1 VVFITPT
8 TTLTNTTTPTSPHQH
23 HHHQI
28 LSKLS
33 PPADSQHTHAFG
45 CQRLHLDPV
54 WNAGS
59 LMKTWQGST
68 PDQKTVLVTELSQI
82 LLGISRDEA
91 QSLPLKD
98 LPALSLYE
106 KVFSLLHRHKR
117 HWEHLS
123 SRNSTSMETASSKAI
138 GSINAEAASTEDVA

>member
-1 VVFITPT
+1 
-8 TTLTNTTTPTSPHQH
+8 
-23 HHHQI
+23 
-28 LSKLS
+28 
-33 PPADSQHTHAFG
+33 
-45 CQRLHLDPV
+45 
-54 WNAGS
+54 
-59 LMKTWQGST
+59 MKTWQGST
-68 PDQKTVLVTELSQI
+68 PDDKTALVTELSQT

-106 KVFSLLHRHKR
+106 KIFSLLHRHKR

-123 SRNSTSMETASSKAI
+123 SRNSTSMDTAASKAI